1 MNNQEIDYL
10 LRVMLKEIYLER
22 TTVVHRVSKEQLE
35 YIVNVEEY
43 AHGNLYGHMVDNII
57 ENKLLDIQ
65 YRDLP
70 TGEREYSTEY
80 ILITPEKL
88 RELLTSILIRVGYNG

>member
-1 MNNQEIDYL
+1 MNNQEIDNL
-10 LRVMLKEIYLER
+10 LRVVCNNVSLEK
-22 TTVVHRVSKEQLE
+22 TKVVHRVSKEQLE
-35 YIVNVEEY
+35 YIVNVEQY
-43 AHGNLYGHMVDNII
+43 AHGNLYGHMIDNII
-57 ENKLLDIQ
+57 ERKVLDMQ

-88 RELLTSILIRVGYNG
+88 KELLTSILIRVGYNG